1 MKWKDIIHLACLQM
15 RFNKLR
21 SMLCLSAVAVG
32 IFSLILITN
41 IGSFAS
47 GQIHEM
53 LQSLGLEGMTVYIE
67 DAENGEVLTAAFAS
81 HIEQEI
87 GEIAAAT
94 PVKFAVGTYK
104 SGQKSGNVALIG
116 CEEDITSSLGIH
128 LLYGQNLPDEKIVD
142 VENPVVISEHFANTL
157 YQRSNAVGKQLYLT
171 ANGVQ
176 ERYTIIGIIED
187 QVGILNSALGSN
199 MPELA
204 YVSLRKLSAEGQAD
218 QVLFSS
224 DADFESV
231 KCAVQD
237 AARYSFGL
245 HSTLGVQNL
254 SGYKEQV
261 ESLTHKAEFFLLL
274 FAVFSIITAAFAIE
288 NGMLAAMQE
297 MREELL
303 LYRVIGF
310 RRIDIIRFFFVFAA
324 LLCFAG
330 AMIGSIVGMIL
341 IQTIQTFF
349 LSSFR
354 FQVGHLI
361 TVLMISVVLS
371 LLAGILPALQ
381 VLSSIKK
388 ELYDMK

>member
-1 MKWKDIIHLACLQM
+1 MKWKDIIHLACLQI
-15 RFNKLR
+15 RFNKIR
-21 SMLCLSAVAVG
+21 SSLCLSAVAVG

-47 GQIHEM
+47 DQIHEM

-67 DAENGEVLTAAFAS
+67 DAENGEALTTAFAS

-87 GEIAAAT
+87 EEISAAT

-116 CEEDITSSLGIH
+116 CEEDITSSLGIR
-128 LLYGQNLPDEKIVD
+128 LLYGQNIPDKKIVD

-187 QVGILNSALGSN
+187 QISVLNNALGSN

-224 DADFESV
+224 DADYESV

-237 AARYSFGL
+237 AAKFSFGL

-254 SGYKEQV
+254 SGYRKQI
-261 ESLTHKAEFFLLL
+261 ESLTQKAEFFLLL
-274 FAVFSIITAAFAIE
+274 FAAFSIITAAFAIE

-310 RRIDIIRFFFVFAA
+310 SRVDIIRFFVIFSA
-324 LLCFAG
+324 LLCFSG
-330 AMIGSIVGMIL
+330 AVIGSIVGIIL
-341 IQTIQTFF
+341 IQIIHAF
-349 LSSFR
+349 LLAAFR
-354 FQVGHLI
+354 FHVKHLV
-361 TVLMISVVLS
+361 TVLLISVVLS
-371 LLAGILPALQ
+371 LLAGVLPALQ
-381 VLSSIKK
+381 VLSGIKK
-388 ELYDMK
+388 ELYDVK